1 MGIICNRFCVDD
13 LKYVEW
19 VWDTTVSQLTE
30 RPSDRPTDHANS
42 ILTPLIALVGGI
54 LISIIINHSTSVS
67 DALYLVYLTTPTPSR
82 TIITN
87 VSSTSIY
94 HRLQMTSSCMTIVM
108 CILATPVTITTK
120 VGQSTALLI
129 PALDGFM
136 TTPCMIQRLFL
147 R

>member
-42 ILTPLIALVGGI
+42 SNPFNCISWGI
-54 LISIIINHSTSVS
+54 LISIIINLSTSVS

-87 VSSTSIY
+87 FSSTSIY
-94 HRLQMTSSCMTIVM
+94 HRLQMTTSCMTLVM
-108 CILATPVTITTK
+108 CILATPITISTK

>member
-13 LKYVEW
+13 LKSVEW
-19 VWDTTVSQLTE
+19 VWDTNVSQLTE
-30 RPSDRPTDHANS
+30 QPSDRPTDHANS
-42 ILTPLIALVGGI
+42 SNPFNCISWGI
-54 LISIIINHSTSVS
+54 LISIIINLSTSVS

-87 VSSTSIY
+87 FSSTSIY
-94 HRLQMTSSCMTIVM
+94 HRLQMTTSCMTLVM
-108 CILATPVTITTK
+108 CILATPVTISTK

>member
-42 ILTPLIALVGGI
+42 SNPFNCISWGI
-54 LISIIINHSTSVS
+54 LISIIINLSTSVS

-87 VSSTSIY
+87 FSSTSIY
-94 HRLQMTSSCMTIVM
+94 HRLQMTTSCMTLVM
-108 CILATPVTITTK
+108 CILATPVTISTK